1 MAPSGRKYVLCDLLK
16 VVGSGHYKLWHPLST
31 KIRLRFIKW
40 SAALC
45 FAKTLTR
52 FSSYYLLLKSGTKYH
67 FQASNLHKADLVN
80 DWEILASIRQDNMM
94 MGVIM
99 TFVYYPFP
107 ALTAALTLEQPFLC
121 AAWSSKDKNFA
132 RANSPQFAITVF
144 LTS

>member
-16 VVGSGHYKLWHPLST
+16 VVGSGHNKLWRPLST

-45 FAKTLTR
+45 LAKILTR
-52 FSSYYLLLKSGTKYH
+52 FSSWYLLLKSGTKYH
-67 FQASNLHKADLVN
+67 FLASNLHKADLVN

-99 TFVYYPFP
+99 TFRYDPFST
-107 ALTAALTLEQPFLC
+107 LTWELPTNYH
-121 AAWSSKDKNFA
+121 SFA
-132 RANSPQFAITVF
+132 QRVQTQIRYSLGLFRHKLQ
-144 LTS
+144 